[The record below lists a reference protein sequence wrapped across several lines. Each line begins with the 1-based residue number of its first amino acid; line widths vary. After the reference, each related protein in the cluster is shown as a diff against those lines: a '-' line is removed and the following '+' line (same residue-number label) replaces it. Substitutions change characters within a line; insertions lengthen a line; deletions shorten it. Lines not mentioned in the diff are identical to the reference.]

1 VATRKKVSIWGA
13 GATGATMAQRLV
25 EKNIADVVMVDI
37 VPDMPQGKALDIAES
52 APVLGFETTITGTND
67 PADTANSDV
76 VVITS
81 GLPRKPGMTREDLL
95 NTNAGIVRAVV
106 ADAVKHSPN
115 AVLIIFANP
124 MDVMCHI
131 ALQASGFPRARVI
144 GQGGMLDTARYR
156 TFIAEATGSS
166 VRDVQ
171 AWVLGGHT
179 EATMVPLTS
188 NAMVGG
194 VPLAR
199 LLPQE
204 TVEALVKRA
213 RNGGAEIVALL
224 KTGSAFYAPSAAT
237 IAMVEAVVLDE
248 KRVLPCAC
256 YLEGEYGI
264 SNAYVGVMAR
274 LGAAGIEQIIE
285 ADLSDAEKEGMRK
298 AADAVKELV
307 GLIE

>member
-1 VATRKKVSIWGA
+1 
-13 GATGATMAQRLV
+13 MAQRLV
-25 EKNIADVVMVDI
+25 EKNIADVVMVDVI
-37 VPDMPQGKALDIAES
+37 PDMPQGKALDIAES
-52 APVLGFETTITGTND
+52 APILGFEATITGTND
-67 PADTANSDV
+67 PADSTDSDV

-81 GLPRKPGMTREDLL
+81 GVARKPGMTREDLL
-95 NTNAGIVRAVV
+95 NTNAGIVKSVV

-131 ALQASGFPRARVI
+131 ALEASKLPKQRVI

-156 TFIAEATGSS
+156 TFIAQATNSS

-194 VPLAR
+194 VPLTK
-199 LLPQE
+199 LLTKEQIE
-204 TVEALVKRA
+204 GLVHRA
-213 RNGGAEIVALL
+213 RNGGAEIVGLL

-237 IAMVEAVVLDE
+237 IEMVEAVVMDE
-248 KRVLPCAC
+248 KRVMPCAA
-256 YLEGEYGI
+256 YLEGEFGI
-264 SNAYVGVMAR
+264 TGSYVGVMAR
-274 LGAAGIEQIIE
+274 LGADGIEEILQPE
-285 ADLSDAEKEGMRK
+285 LSPEEQKGMDK
-298 AADAVKELV
+298 AAEAVKELL
-307 GLIE
+307 GLIQ

>member
-1 VATRKKVSIWGA
+1 MATRKKVSIWGA